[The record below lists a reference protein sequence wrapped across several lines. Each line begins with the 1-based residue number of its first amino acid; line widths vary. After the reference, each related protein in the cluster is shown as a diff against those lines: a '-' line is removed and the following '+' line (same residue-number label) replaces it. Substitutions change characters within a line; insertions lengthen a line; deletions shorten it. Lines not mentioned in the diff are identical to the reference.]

1 MTEPWKALEAAER
14 LLSVSRADQTEVVI
28 LERDHSLTR
37 FAASE
42 IHQSARERDLEL
54 RIRVVQHGRVGKASV
69 HDLSEAALREALS
82 AAITWSRVGPP
93 PVEAFELPTAAP
105 LTEVPGAFSE
115 STAGATAAERADSVR
130 EVASQATASGLEAYG
145 AFETGWTRLGVVNS
159 RGVRAA
165 HTMTRAD
172 LNMVVMS
179 EDSSGWASHIDS
191 DLRAIDPASL
201 ARTAIDK
208 ALRGRNPQP
217 LDPGPMTVI
226 LEPDA
231 MADLLEQVM
240 MAGFSGQAYAEGVSF
255 LNGRLGE
262 AIAHPLI
269 HVWDDPLDPGMLALP
284 FDAEGS
290 PKARLDLIEAG
301 IARAIAHDRHTAR
314 RSCMPST
321 GHVSFGEEDDS
332 PHPTRLRMA
341 PGDRAVESL
350 VRDVSRGIYV
360 TRFHYTNLA
369 DPHTASITGM
379 TRDGTFLIENGEI
392 TRPLKNL
399 RFTSSGLEALARVV
413 ALGQDTKLTMGYG
426 GATRAPAALIEG
438 FRFTGATTF

>member
-1 MTEPWKALEAAER
+1 MTERWKALEAAER
-14 LLSVSRADQTEVVI
+14 LLAVSRADQTEVVI
-28 LERDHSLTR
+28 LERDQSLTR

-42 IHQSARERDLEL
+42 IHQSAREHDLEL

-69 HDLSEAALREALS
+69 HDLSEASLREALS
-82 AAITWSRVGPP
+82 AAIAWSRVAPP
-93 PVEAFELPTAAP
+93 PIDSFELPTATDLPA
-105 LTEVPGAFSE
+105 VPGAFSAA
-115 STAGATAAERADSVR
+115 TAGASPAERAEAVR
-130 EVASQATASGLEAYG
+130 EIAAQARAAGLDAYG
-145 AFETGWTRLGVVNS
+145 AFETGWTHLGVVNS
-159 RGVRAA
+159 RGVRAS
-165 HTMTRAD
+165 HRMTRAD
-172 LNMVVMS
+172 LNMVVMG
-179 EDSSGWASHIDS
+179 EDSSGWASHIDA
-191 DLRAIDPASL
+191 DVHALDPAAL

-208 ALRGRNPQP
+208 ALLGRNPQP
-217 LDPGPMTVI
+217 LDPGAMTVI

-240 MAGFSGQAYAEGVSF
+240 MAGFGGQAYAEGVSY

-262 AIAHPLI
+262 AIAHPMV
-269 HVWDDPLDPGMLALP
+269 HVWDDPLDPAMLALP

-290 PKARLDLIEAG
+290 PKSRLELIEAG
-301 IARAIAHDRHTAR
+301 IARAIAHDRQTAR
-314 RSCMPST
+314 RTCMPST
-321 GHVSFGEEDDS
+321 GHVSFGEEDDA
-332 PHPTRLRMA
+332 PYPTRLRMGA
-341 PGDRAVESL
+341 GNRSVDSL
-350 VRDVSRGIYV
+350 VREVSRGIYV

-413 ALGQDTKLTMGYG
+413 ALGDTTKLTLGYG

-438 FRFTGATTF
+438 FRFTGTTTF